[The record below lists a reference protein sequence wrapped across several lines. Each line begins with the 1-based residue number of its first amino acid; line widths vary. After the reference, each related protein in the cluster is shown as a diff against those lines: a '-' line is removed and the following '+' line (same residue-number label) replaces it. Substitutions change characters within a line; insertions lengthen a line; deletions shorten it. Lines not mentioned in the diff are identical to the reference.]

1 MNINL
6 LFLQELLLIGIE
18 TATPR
23 GIALSFRPWTELA
36 REAAKAMPPESV
48 RRNGNQHFLVVYS
61 LKLDKNDASYVFSY
75 TDIQNIKLFYKC
87 NKKHPCKCK
96 GVPINTFST
105 IKTASKLSS
114 FSAAS
119 ATLRFSC
126 TF

>member
-1 MNINL
+1 MDRSERQR
-6 LFLQELLLIGIE
+6 LQREQRELKAPQERSDEEIE
-18 TATPR
+18 AVP
-23 GIALSFRPWTELA
+23 TESDRLE
-36 REAAKAMPPESV
+36 RKSIISTC
-48 RRNGNQHFLVVYS
+48 LTVYHYQ
-61 LKLDKNDASYVFSY
+61 LNDYILN
-75 TDIQNIKLFYKC
+75 T
-87 NKKHPCKCK
+87 KKHPCKCK